1 MYKKKFKSTGYK
13 QLINKNSL
21 KKEKQILDFQGDF
34 KMNT

>member
-21 KKEKQILDFQGDF
+21 KKEKQILDFQGDLR
-34 KMNT
+34 